1 MMFRRKVHQ
10 PKVDII
16 PMIDISLFLLFFFLF
31 TTTFRSA
38 ASGIP
43 LELPSSS
50 QGTTLEQR
58 VVVSIDKN
66 GRIYYGSEPVSLNR
80 LITTLQPL
88 VTKDPN
94 LLVVIN
100 ADARVNYG
108 KLIEV
113 MDAISSAGVT
123 MPALGVEKAKKRL

>member
-66 GRIYYGSEPVSLNR
+66 GRIYYGSELVSLNR

>member
-1 MMFRRKVHQ
+1 MMFKRIVRKPH
-10 PKVDII
+10 VDII
-16 PMIDISLFLLFFFLF
+16 PMLDISLFLLFFFLF
-31 TTTFRSA
+31 TTTFRTA

-50 QGTTLEQR
+50 QGANLEQR

-66 GRIYYGSEPVSLNR
+66 GRIYYGSEPISLNR

-88 VTKDPN
+88 VAKDPH

-100 ADARVNYG
+100 ADAKVNYG

-113 MDAISSAGVT
+113 MNAISSAGVT
-123 MPALGVEKAKKRL
+123 MPALGVEKARKRL